1 MARALSVKV
10 PTASVIAMIESKIT
24 DIEKR
29 IASYP
34 ADVKAYK
41 KAYADYKADL
51 LSIAVKVIKSN
62 ATKEDG
68 LDVGTNYNNDVI
80 VTIDRSLITLPE
92 APEKPTD
99 PSQREWIGREHTSRL
114 EILKKNLAI
123 LKMTQQEEVNA
134 STYSS
139 VMDLL

>member
-10 PTASVIAMIESKIT
+10 PTASVIAMIENKIE

-34 ADVKAYK
+34 ADVKK
-41 KAYADYKADL
+41 HKQEYADYKTQL
-51 LSIAVKVIKSN
+51 LALAVKVIKSN

-68 LDVGTNYNNDVI
+68 LDVGTNYNGSVQ
-80 VTIDRSLITLPE
+80 VTIDRSLITLPDE
-92 APEKPTD
+92 PVKPSD
-99 PSQREWIGREHTSRL
+99 PNQREWIGRDHISRL
-114 EILKKNLAI
+114 ELLRKNLAI

-139 VMDLL
+139 VIDLL

>member
-1 MARALSVKV
+1 MARAVSVKV
-10 PTASVIAMIESKIT
+10 PTASVIAMIENKIA

-41 KAYADYKADL
+41 QAYADYKASL
-51 LSIAVKVIKSN
+51 LALAVKTIKSN
-62 ATKEDG
+62 PADG
-68 LDVGTNYNNDVI
+68 LSVGTNYNNDI
-80 VTIDRSLITLPE
+80 QVTIDRSLITLPDE
-92 APEKPTD
+92 PQKPTD
-99 PSQREWIGREHTSRL
+99 PSQREWFGREHTSRL
-114 EILKKNLAI
+114 ELLRKNLAI
-123 LKMTQQEEVNA
+123 LKMTTQEEVNA

>member
-10 PTASVIAMIESKIT
+10 PTASVIAMIEDKIT
-24 DIEKR
+24 EIEKR

-51 LSIAVKVIKSN
+51 LSLAVKVIKSN

-68 LDVGTNYNNDVI
+68 LDVGTSYNGSVQ
-80 VTIDRSLITLPE
+80 VTIERSLITLPE
-92 APEKPTD
+92 EPQKPTD
-99 PSQREWIGREHTSRL
+99 PSQREWIGREQTSRL
-114 EILKKNLAI
+114 ELLRKNLAI

-139 VMDLL
+139 VIDLL

>member
-10 PTASVIAMIESKIT
+10 PTASVIAMVEDKIAE
-24 DIEKR
+24 IEKR

-34 ADVKAYK
+34 ADVKKYKEAYK
-41 KAYADYKADL
+41 AYKAEL
-51 LSIAVKVIKSN
+51 LSLAVKVIKSN

-68 LDVGTNYNNDVI
+68 LDVGTNYNGAVL

-92 APEKPTD
+92 EPEKPTD
-99 PSQREWIGREHTSRL
+99 PSQREWIGRDHTSRL

-139 VMDLL
+139 VIDLL